1 MLAADNPGASAPKTA
16 YNPYLKENF
25 KLLGALDFIA
35 ELTQH
40 IPARGLRTIRYYGLY
55 SSRSRAK
62 WPQSQHVVAH
72 APAGWRQGAGLPSD
86 AQAASTD
93 AGTSVPS
100 SRAVHLDRVRGAVPG
115 GRPPVDRLGGR
126 CVRQGLR
133 LTLHLLPYIRRDLGE
148 APTF

>member
-1 MLAADNPGASAPKTA
+1 MITSMQLRSSSSCTFTCNPCGPKTA
-16 YNPYLKENF
+16 YNPYLQENF

-62 WPQSQHVVAH
+62 GPQWQHVVAH

-100 SRAVHLDRVRGAVPG
+100 SRAVHLDRVRSAYVTRHRS
-115 GRPPVDRLGGR
+115 GRSARL
-126 CVRQGLR
+126 
-133 LTLHLLPYIRRDLGE
+133 H
-148 APTF
+148 